1 MRRPRPPAPA
11 GRERRRRIRA
21 LLLGGGAVHLRAA
34 GGGRA
39 GANQSF
45 SPSLRRTERN
55 HSVDAPVPATTSA
68 TVATVESIRNV
79 LVGSVPITTARPAAS
94 NRKTPAHSQVAPWK
108 KRCRP
113 G

>member
-21 LLLGGGAVHLRAA
+21 LLLGGGDVRLRAA
-34 GGGRA
+34 DGGRA

-79 LVGSVPITTARPAAS
+79 LTGSGTISTARPGAR
-94 NRKTPAHSQVAPWK
+94 NRKTPPPRQVAP
-108 KRCRP
+108 
-113 G
+113 